1 MEISET
7 GIALIKKFEG
17 CELKAYQ
24 DSVGVWTIGYGWTHP
39 VNGRKVGA
47 GMVITQATAESL
59 LREGVRPFADGVS
72 KLVTVAI
79 NQNQFDALVSFAYNL
94 GLGSL
99 KTSTLLKM
107 LNAGN
112 KKAAADEFLKWCRAG
127 GKILN
132 GLVKRRTAER
142 ELFLQ

>member
-1 MEISET
+1 MEISKT
-7 GIALIKKFEG
+7 GIDLIKKFEG

-39 VNGRKVGA
+39 VNGRKVEA
-47 GMVITQATAESL
+47 GMVITQETAESL
-59 LREGVRPFADGVS
+59 LREGVKPFADGVS
-72 KLVTVAI
+72 KLVTAPI

-94 GLGSL
+94 GLKSL
-99 KTSTLLKM
+99 KDSTLLKL

-112 KKAAADEFLKWCRAG
+112 KKGAADEFLKWCRAG

>member
-1 MEISET
+1 MEISKT
-7 GIALIKKFEG
+7 GIDLIKKFEG

-39 VNGRKVGA
+39 VNGRKVGK
-47 GMVITQATAESL
+47 GMVITQETAESL
-59 LREGVRPFADGVS
+59 LSEGVKPFASGVS
-72 KLVTVAI
+72 KLVTIPI

-94 GLGSL
+94 GVTSL
-99 KTSTLLKM
+99 KSSTLLKM

-112 KKAAADEFLKWCRAG
+112 KKAAADEFLKWCCAG

-142 ELFLQ
+142 ELFLK